1 MVKCILSSESCQL
14 MRDQIYMNAAYDFSI
29 ILQSDRCAVH
39 ITERRVGS
47 QIGRRDMAHVRQS
60 RPDSVRVP
68 TFERTKRGVLCISG
82 SARRPPRTS
91 SPGTRRSTG
100 SRCPTPGKVNVRLPG
115 KGNSN
120 SHGARPVHLII
131 TMIKWI
137 RTGTRRSTGSRCP
150 KPFAI

>member
-39 ITERRVGS
+39 ITERRMGS

-68 TFERTKRGVLCISG
+68 TFERMKRGILCISG
-82 SARRPPRTS
+82 SVRRPPRTS

-100 SRCPTPGKVNVRLPG
+100 SRQPRPHSGDKLAWNHSSCSLWELG
-115 KGNSN
+115 S
-120 SHGARPVHLII
+120 GAESFEA
-131 TMIKWI
+131 T
-137 RTGTRRSTGSRCP
+137 
-150 KPFAI
+150 